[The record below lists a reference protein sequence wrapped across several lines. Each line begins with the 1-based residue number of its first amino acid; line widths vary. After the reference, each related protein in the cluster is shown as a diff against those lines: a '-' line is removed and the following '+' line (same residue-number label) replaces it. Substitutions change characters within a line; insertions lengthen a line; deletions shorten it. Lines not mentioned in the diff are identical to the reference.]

1 MDQEIEELKEE
12 LCFYHYCWNEQLK
25 KYEQLEKNHKEL
37 LKEVEH
43 LRHLCKLFNIKDLN
57 K

>member
-1 MDQEIEELKEE
+1 MEQEIEELKEE
-12 LCFYHYCWNEQLK
+12 LCFYSYCWNEQLN
-25 KYEQLEKNHKEL
+25 KYDQLEKLYKEL